1 MFKSRRRLTI
11 FATVF
16 IILVAT
22 PIILN
27 RIYNFGLEPVSKN
40 PQEPSQIFIVHPGES
55 VVEIA
60 ENLEKENLIKNALAF
75 RLLIGRMGISKN
87 IQAGD
92 FRLSSAMPSRQIA
105 QELTHGVLDVWVTL
119 PEGLRLEEQA
129 AKIEEKLKF
138 GANDVYS
145 FDKGEYIKTAEE
157 GYMFPDTYLIPKDAT
172 ARQIAQKLRNTFDQ
186 KVPQETLEAGVKND
200 LTAKDII
207 ILASLVER
215 EAKTKD
221 EKPTIAGILLN
232 RIKAG
237 MPLQVDATIQYAL
250 AYDSSQKTWWPQITI
265 DQYTSVKSIYNTYLN
280 PGLPPAPIA
289 SPGLDSILAAASPVD
304 NNYYY
309 YLHDSAGKIHYAE
322 TAQQHNSNVKEFI
335 LNGNTPVFSPGI

>member
-1 MFKSRRRLTI
+1 MFKNRRRLI
-11 FATVF
+11 LFAAIF
-16 IILVAT
+16 IILVVAPVT
-22 PIILN
+22 LN

-40 PQEPSQIFIVHPGES
+40 PQTTSQIFVVHPDEP

-60 ENLEKENLIKNALAF
+60 KNLEKENLIKNALAF
-75 RLLIGRMGISKN
+75 RLLIERMGISKN

-105 QELTHGVLDVWVTL
+105 KELTHGVLDVWVTL

-138 GANDVYS
+138 SANDVYA
-145 FDKGEYIKTAEE
+145 FDKSEYIKSAEE

-172 ARQIAQKLRNTFDQ
+172 ARQIVQKLRNTFDQ
-186 KVPQETLEAGVKND
+186 KVTPQTLEAGKKND
-200 LTAKDII
+200 LTAKDVI

-215 EAKTKD
+215 EAKIKD
-221 EKPTIAGILLN
+221 EKPTIAGILVN

-250 AYDSSQKTWWPQITI
+250 GYDSSQKTWWPQVTQ
-265 DQYTSVKSIYNTYLN
+265 DQYTSARSVYNTYLN
-280 PGLPPAPIA
+280 AGLPPGPIA
-289 SPGLDSILAAASPVD
+289 NPGIDSISAVANPVD
-304 NNYYY
+304 TDYYY
-309 YLHDSAGKIHYAE
+309 YLHDLEGKTHYAE
-322 TAQQHNSNVKEFI
+322 TAQEHNQNVQEFI
-335 LNGNTPVFSPGI
+335 LK